1 MLRPQVCIWLLLLA
15 GVVAVSGCAPKLP
28 RTLPVSGPELEQ
40 VDKRLYSFLDQ
51 ACVIAV
57 DSDVR
62 VQGQAYGRH
71 ESWPAVLQA
80 MAGGFVRLSVN
91 DPLGRPV
98 LLLTV
103 DGADKTFVL
112 ADNSKSVG
120 YQGELQSE
128 FIREYLP
135 EAVAGSDLF
144 YWLSGRIERDGIEV
158 VSMARDAAEPLFWYT
173 VAYSGSRRQVHLIGL
188 DEQGQLKTHLLVDN
202 SNDTIIFAARYSGY
216 TATAMECSWPGRI
229 EVSGRALAAD
239 VVVEFSK
246 VYSFKPLEKKIFE
259 LQLPAHFRV
268 HTVR

>member
-1 MLRPQVCIWLLLLA
+1 VILRCVWLFLLA
-15 GVVAVSGCAPKLP
+15 GVIAVSGCAPKLP
-28 RTLPVSGPELEQ
+28 RTLPVSGAELEQ
-40 VDKRLYSFLDQ
+40 VENRLHSFLAQ
-51 ACVIAV
+51 VCVTAV

-62 VQGQAYGRH
+62 VQGQAYGRQ

-80 MAGGFVRLSVN
+80 MAGGFVRFSVN

-120 YQGELQSE
+120 YRGALQSG

-144 YWLSGRIERDGIEV
+144 YWLSGRFERDGMEV
-158 VSMARDAAEPLFWYT
+158 LSMARDATEPLFWYT
-173 VAYSGSRRQVHLIGL
+173 ITYSGSRGQVHLIGL
-188 DEQGQLKTHLLVDN
+188 DEQGLLKAHLLVDN
-202 SNDTIIFAARYSGY
+202 SNDAIIFAARYSGY
-216 TATAMECSWPGRI
+216 TATVMDCSWPGRI
-229 EVSGRALAAD
+229 EVSGRSLAAD
-239 VVVEFSK
+239 VVVDFSR

-259 LQLPAHFRV
+259 LQLPAHFTV